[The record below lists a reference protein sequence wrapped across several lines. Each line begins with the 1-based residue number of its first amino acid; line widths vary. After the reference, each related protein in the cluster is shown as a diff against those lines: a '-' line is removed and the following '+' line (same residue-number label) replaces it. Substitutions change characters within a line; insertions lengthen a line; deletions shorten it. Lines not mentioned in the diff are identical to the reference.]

1 MIRILISI
9 RIAGA
14 GGHGIV
20 FAARVLGNALT
31 KRGFNVAMRVAY
43 SPAQRGGWSRA
54 DIVVSSEETIWNPIA
69 DELDVLIVTTQERY
83 DAEIKDVRRGGY
95 VIYEPEVVKPRDIEG
110 VKHIPI
116 EAFKLS
122 EAVTGSRI
130 FGNSVL
136 IGFFASA
143 SGLISLSLLEEVM
156 RELGVRALDNN
167 LKALR
172 IGFERGFNV
181 KINLKI

>member
-1 MIRILISI
+1 MISI
-9 RIAGA
+9 RITGA
-14 GGHGIV
+14 GGHGIA

-31 KRGFNVAMRVAY
+31 KRGFNVAMRISY

-83 DAEIKDVRRGGY
+83 DAEVKDVKRGGY
-95 VIYEPEVVKPRDIEG
+95 VIYESEVIKPRDIEG
-110 VKHIPI
+110 VEQIPI
-116 EAFKLS
+116 EAFKLA
-122 EAVTGSRI
+122 EMVTGSRV

-143 SGLISLSLLEEVM
+143 SGLIPLSLLEEVM
-156 RELGVRALDNN
+156 RELEVRALDSN

-172 IGFERGFNV
+172 AGFERGFNV
-181 KINLKI
+181 KINLRI